1 MEMQYRTA
9 QKTKHAKTI
18 QAREAETEQATQKVE
33 QARQEEAHRPGSGEP
48 NLALLETLIRAR
60 EAETEQATQKVEQT
74 RQAHATR
81 TGLKT
86 EQKVKDTEQK
96 VKGGLNAFFDK
107 LVSTS
112 AKAFVSGILGAA
124 LFPIIGPAAAA
135 TMGVAAAMI
144 SIQKELKALNLDLQ
158 EDTVHKLVEPLKGKQ
173 VNESELRKVIEE
185 EVLPD
190 RQANEDLYQLYH
202 KLLGTIQ
209 NAAAASTNINIGI
222 SGPVWGLI
230 SGDNN
235 TITQT
240 YNSFL
245 REENVL
251 LHRQANED
259 LKQSFIDRPLTT
271 RNATAETNV
280 VIDGPVWGLI
290 TGDENEITQTFDG
303 PQEKFR

>member
-1 MEMQYRTA
+1 MEMQYRTVKQTKHEETTRA
-9 QKTKHAKTI
+9 REVKTK
-18 QAREAETEQATQKVE
+18 QARQKAE
-33 QARQEEAHRPGSGEP
+33 QARQEETHRPRTEET
-48 NLALLETLIRAR
+48 NRALLETLIR
-60 EAETEQATQKVEQT
+60 TK
-74 RQAHATR
+74 QAHATQTR
-81 TGLKT
+81 LK
-86 EQKVKDTEQK
+86 TEQK
-96 VKGGLNAFFDK
+96 VKGGLNAFFDR

-173 VNESELRKVIEE
+173 VDESELRRVIEE

-190 RQANEDLYQLYH
+190 RQANEDLKQLYYE
-202 KLLGTIQ
+202 LLPTIQ
-209 NAAAASTNINIGI
+209 NAAAASTNINIDI

-235 TITQT
+235 TITQI
-240 YNSFL
+240 YSGFL
-245 REENVL
+245 REEEVL
-251 LHRQANED
+251 PDRQANED

-280 VIDGPVWGLI
+280 VIDGPVRGLI